1 MSQRNRRALAALGL
15 TAALLLGLPVPSR
28 AAGLWEVSAQGLT
41 ARAWA
46 WLESLGLPGWQ
57 AAAAPHRPAAVREKE
72 GPAIDPDGRTVP
84 GATSTTP
91 SSPAPDQEGVI
102 RPGGQS

>member
-15 TAALLLGLPVPSR
+15 TAALLLALPVPSR
-28 AAGLWEVSAQGLT
+28 AAGLWEVPALGFT

-46 WLESLGLPGWQ
+46 WLESLGLPGRQ
-57 AAAAPHRPAAVREKE
+57 AAAPHRPAAAWEKE
-72 GPAIDPDGRTVP
+72 GSAIDPDGRTVP

>member
-15 TAALLLGLPVPSR
+15 TAALFLALPVPSR
-28 AAGLWEVSAQGLT
+28 AAGLWEVPALGFT

-46 WLESLGLPGWQ
+46 WLESLGLLGRQ
-57 AAAAPHRPAAVREKE
+57 AAPPHRPAAAWEKE
-72 GPAIDPDGRTVP
+72 GSAIDPDGRKVP

-91 SSPAPDQEGVI
+91 SSPAPDPEGLV